1 MVLHRFSRELQA
13 WCPDFAEEIDW
24 DCRWKE
30 PWLPLAPT
38 NQCWD
43 SGKVE
48 DGHVEDFFE
57 EHRGRLKTYIVRIK
71 EASIVSEE
79 KHV

>member
-1 MVLHRFSRELQA
+1 MERTLVTPGTDS
-13 WCPDFAEEIDW
+13 FA
-24 DCRWKE
+24 
-30 PWLPLAPT
+30 T